1 MLVYSHRPE
10 VREAIITAVGRRPA
24 PDVGRVQFLEASGI
38 AEVLAAADAGE
49 VDLAILDGEAQPTGG
64 MGVSR
69 QLKNEIDDC
78 PPIIVTVR
86 RRDDRWLA
94 TWSQADAV
102 LVHPLDPLTAAETVA
117 STCCGAPRPRTG
129 DVTARLG
136 RRADA
141 VADTSTDRH
150 GGQTWPGLLGRLL
163 AGTDLGADDT
173 AWVMD
178 RVLSGEATAAQLA
191 GFLVALRA
199 KGEAAGRGRRARR
212 GDAAARA
219 PGDGR
224 PARRWTS
231 SGTGGDQARTVN
243 ISTMAAVVVA
253 AAGVPVVKHGNRAAS
268 SASGAAD
275 VLEAL
280 GVAIDLPPDAV
291 AACVEEAGIGFCFA
305 PVFHPA
311 MRHTGPGPPRA
322 GRADRDERPRAADQP
337 RPAAGR
343 AGRLRRRRGWRRCW
357 PRCSRAAARPALVV
371 RGDDGLDELTTTTT
385 STAWVVGGGEVRQE
399 VVDPAALGVAAATRD
414 DLRGGDAAVNA
425 AVFRRVLAG
434 ERGPVRD
441 AVLLNAAGA
450 LVAFDGVA
458 AGPPADLAG
467 ALSGALVRAAQAVDS
482 GAGEQVLARWVEVS
496 TRLRGS
502 AGS

>member
-1 MLVYSHRPE
+1 MLVFSHRPE

-24 PDVGRVQFLEASGI
+24 PDLGRVRFLEAGGI

-117 STCCGAPRPRTG
+117 DVLRRARPSRRATLRR
-129 DVTARLG
+129 AG
-136 RRADA
+136 RRTDA

-150 GGQTWPGLLGRLL
+150 GAQPGRACS
-163 AGTDLGADDT
+163 AGCSRASDLGADDT

-178 RVLSGEATAAQLA
+178 RVLSGEATPAQLA

-199 KGEAAGRGRRARR
+199 KGETADEVAGLAAAMLRHARRVTVARPGGGRRRHRRRPGAHRQHLDDGRRRRRGRRACRWSSTATGPRR
-212 GDAAARA
+212 
-219 PGDGR
+219 R
-224 PARRWTS
+224 PAGPPTCWRRSAW
-231 SGTGGDQARTVN
+231 R
-243 ISTMAAVVVA
+243 STCR
-253 AAGVPVVKHGNRAAS
+253 PTR
-268 SASGAAD
+268 
-275 VLEAL
+275 
-280 GVAIDLPPDAV
+280 V
-291 AACVEEAGIGFCFA
+291 AACVAEVGIGFCFA

-311 MRHTGPGPPRA
+311 MRHAGPRPRGELGVPTAMNVLGPLTNPAQPPAALVGCADPRLAPVMAEVFAGRGGVGA
-322 GRADRDERPRAADQP
+322 GRA
-337 RPAAGR
+337 
-343 AGRLRRRRGWRRCW
+343 RRRRARRAHHHDHQHARGW
-357 PRCSRAAARPALVV
+357 SAAARCGARSSTRRRSAWPPRRA
-371 RGDDGLDELTTTTT
+371 TTC
-385 STAWVVGGGEVRQE
+385 
-399 VVDPAALGVAAATRD
+399 AAATR
-414 DLRGGDAAVNA
+414 RSTPRCSGRCWPASA
-425 AVFRRVLAG
+425 
-434 ERGPVRD
+434 GPVRD

-458 AGPPADLAG
+458 AGPPADVHAALAA
-467 ALSGALVRAAQAVDS
+467 ALGRAAQAVDS

-496 TRLRGS
+496 VRLRGGA
-502 AGS
+502 AG